1 MSGYGIYL
9 YVWFK
14 IEVRLWA
21 FPVGG
26 GFNDVRIS
34 NICKV
39 SSILTPVSLLPWMR
53 KKSIKIQIKK
63 EFPKSVK
70 SKVIVH
76 RWQMILRLFLIC
88 WPWAPKQTF
97 GECRKQTNHQSLNL
111 TKSCAAA
118 CFKIFHASL
127 SQWPSTID
135 KVKTKTCIQRQQRS
149 EKEERATWLRS
160 FAENGRWGC
169 RSIEEMKRVEEEKKI
184 QECLE
189 RNKEVLN
196 AS

>member
-1 MSGYGIYL
+1 MSGY
-9 YVWFK
+9 
-14 IEVRLWA
+14 
-21 FPVGG
+21 
-26 GFNDVRIS
+26 RIS
-34 NICKV
+34 AKCLQYWRL
-39 SSILTPVSLLPWMR
+39 SPFYLEWGR
-53 KKSIKIQIKK
+53 KSIKIQIKK

-118 CFKIFHASL
+118 CFKISHASL

-169 RSIEEMKRVEEEKKI
+169 RSIEEMRMEIEEMKRVEEEKKK